1 MQALSASGNK
11 RTVAKLID
19 LRKQAKQE
27 NEYRVATRLHAIIL
41 SLEGYPPGSIA
52 HILKANRTSI
62 PEWINKWNLHGV
74 DGLLEGYRS
83 GRKSNLTSDDKQ
95 ALYDIIES
103 GPVAYGFNTGIWT
116 SPVIKKVIE
125 DEFGVRYH
133 AAHVRK
139 LLHQI
144 GLSVQRPTCKPAK
157 ANPKERNKWIRYAY
171 PNLKKTQQEK
181 KR

>member
-1 MQALSASGNK
+1 MQALAANGNK

-27 NEYRVATRLHAIIL
+27 NEYRVATRIHTIIL
-41 SLEGYPPGSIA
+41 NLEGYQPGRIA
-52 HILKANRTSI
+52 QILKANRTSI
-62 PEWINKWNLHGV
+62 PEWINRWNLYGV
-74 DGLLEGYRS
+74 DGLLEGHRS
-83 GRKSNLTSDDKQ
+83 GRKSDLTGDDKQ

-116 SPVIKKVIE
+116 SPIIKKVIE
-125 DEFGVRYH
+125 DEFGVSYH

-139 LLHQI
+139 LLHKI
-144 GLSVQRPTCKPAK
+144 GLSVQRPTYKLAK
-157 ANPKERNKWIRYAY
+157 ANPKERNKWIRYTY
-171 PNLKKTQQEK
+171 PNLKKTQKMK